1 MTGWHDAFAMQA
13 EACRALGSPL
23 TARIC
28 EQLASILAGDDGA
41 LAQRVRTWPGDPSH
55 RADSVPLR
63 LCGALHAL
71 VLNGSDPGLAKAY
84 AAADDGLLHQRISEA
99 IQNHQAHM
107 LEWIEYAPQ
116 TNEVARSAVLIA
128 GCWFLGGVLG
138 RHRFDLLELGASA
151 GLNLNFPRYRV
162 AGTAEYQPPPL
173 EEDESEVL
181 LSPEWRGTA
190 PAPAALEI
198 GAARGVDLNPLDPAQ
213 DGLRLLSYV
222 WADQRARLERMQAAL
237 ALAGRHPPQVDRGD
251 AGKWLPARLAE
262 PCDHGRLVYHT
273 VAAQYFPAATRERI
287 EAALRAAGAKASPE
301 RPLAHLSMEA
311 DGGDG
316 AALALRLWTGGAARE
331 WSLGRADFHARWID
345 WQPKET

>member
-1 MTGWHDAFAMQA
+1 MTAWREAFALQA

-28 EQLASILAGDDGA
+28 EQLAPILAGDDSA
-41 LAQRVRTWPGDPSH
+41 LAWRVRTWPGDPSH

-71 VLNGSDPGLAKAY
+71 VLSGRDPELAQAY
-84 AAADDGLLHQRISEA
+84 AEADDASLHQRISEA
-99 IQNHQAHM
+99 IQNHQSHI
-107 LEWIEYAPQ
+107 LEWIEHAPQ
-116 TNEVARSAVLIA
+116 TNEVARAAVLIA
-128 GCWFLGGVLG
+128 GCWFLGSLLG
-138 RHRFDLLELGASA
+138 GRRFGLLELGASA
-151 GLNLNFPRYRV
+151 GLNLNFPRYHLV
-162 AGTAEYQPPPL
+162 KTAEYLPPL
-173 EEDESEVL
+173 LEGSEPGVW

-190 PAPAALEI
+190 PAHAALEI
-198 GAARGVDLNPLDPAQ
+198 GAARGVDLNPLDPAR
-213 DGLRLLSYV
+213 DGLRLLSYI

-237 ALAGRHPPQVDRGD
+237 ALAARHPPQVDRGD
-251 AGKWLPARLAE
+251 AGDWLPARLAE
-262 PCDHGRLVYHT
+262 PCGHGRLVYHT

-311 DGGDG
+311 DGGKG
-316 AALALRLWTGGAARE
+316 AALVLRLWTGGALRE